1 MNFIFDSKNTTSPFV
16 EAIWRTQSLLGG
28 SFISP
33 AVSTWEMVVTR
44 QYGKIM
50 MNVRGPETR
59 ATLAPIPENA
69 EFLGITFKQ
78 GTFMPYLPVRN
89 LVDAAVNLPTSSG
102 NAFWLNG
109 SLWQFPDFE
118 NAETFISK
126 LVGQGLLV
134 NDAVVQDALLD
145 RRQQISVR
153 SMQRRFVNATGLTFK
168 ALQQIE
174 RARQASQL
182 LEEAVP
188 ILEVVHLTGYFDQ
201 SHLTNSLKR
210 FIGQT
215 PAQMLKSNQPE

>member
-1 MNFIFDSKNTTSPFV
+1 
-16 EAIWRTQSLLGG
+16 
-28 SFISP
+28 
-33 AVSTWEMVVTR
+33 
-44 QYGKIM
+44 
-50 MNVRGPETR
+50 
-59 ATLAPIPENA
+59 
-69 EFLGITFKQ
+69 
-78 GTFMPYLPVRN
+78 MPYLPVRN

-126 LVGQGLLV
+126 LVRQDLLV